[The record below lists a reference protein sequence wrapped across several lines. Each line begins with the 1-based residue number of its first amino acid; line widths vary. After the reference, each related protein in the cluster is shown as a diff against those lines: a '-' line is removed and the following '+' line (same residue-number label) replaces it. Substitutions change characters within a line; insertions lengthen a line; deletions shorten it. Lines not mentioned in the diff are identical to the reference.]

1 MTNYNSAIPYI
12 ANVYGEE
19 EQLTQLAEESA
30 ELAQAALKR
39 RKAQIGQTKYGNTR
53 DALAEEIADTLIM
66 IEQIVYLEGFE
77 DGISLSI
84 SIREPKLIATYA
96 NNYLGISLSI
106 SIREPKRRLL

>member
-1 MTNYNSAIPYI
+1 MINYTDAIPYI

-77 DGISLSI
+77 DDVRRIIVEKLNRQISRI
-84 SIREPKLIATYA
+84 KGVT
-96 NNYLGISLSI
+96 N
-106 SIREPKRRLL
+106 K